1 MAASVGNFFGAV
13 GARTKYEEGKK
24 FMKKAEGLMNA
35 FEWQDL
41 DNAFA
46 KLQVSTL
53 GSDLQNETIGRTSST
68 AMDAIKAG
76 GARSILG
83 GTNKVVQAT
92 NDATNRVSAD
102 LDKQRKTIDYAAA
115 TDDVRIR
122 DMVERRQAE
131 ELAGYGQMFNVGLGM
146 KYQGYADMM
155 NVGQS
160 QGQTNMAIMDRVMGS
175 MGGGMGGGGGQTVS
189 PSGTYGGLGG
199 GVANSSGGWG

>member
-46 KLQVSTL
+46 KLQT
-53 GSDLQNETIGRTSST
+53 SDLGAILKQNQLNRSAST
-68 AMDAIKAG
+68 ATDALISG

-83 GTNKVVQAT
+83 GVNKVQQLT
-92 NDATNRVSAD
+92 NEGSQEIAAD
-102 LDKQRKTIDYAAA
+102 LDRQRKTIDYAAA
-115 TDDVRIR
+115 GDDVKIR
-122 DMVERRQAE
+122 DMIERRQAE

-175 MGGGMGGGGGQTVS
+175 MGGGMGGGGGSTVA
-189 PSGTYGGLGG
+189 PSGSYGGLG
-199 GVANSSGGWG
+199 NSPGWTGMTM